1 MHTPT
6 SLDDI
11 LSQRHDAQRAVVN
24 VDEPQL
30 KLVVF
35 ALGGQWFAFHGS
47 SVREILAQPTV
58 HFVPGCP
65 SSLEGVIHVV
75 LDELYPHLHTTDAG
89 LEKSVIVMGAMEAA
103 LTPLMERIEADHA
116 VKVFSLPS
124 VDHPQWGRHIELGVK
139 GAAAAVEAAYVALQ
153 AGLREAGAH
162 LGPEMVRKA
171 VAPN

>member
-65 SSLEGVIHVV
+65 SSLEGVIHVRGDIESV
-75 LDELYPHLHTTDAG
+75 LRLHELLHL
-89 LEKSVIVMGAMEAA
+89 
-103 LTPLMERIEADHA
+103 P
-116 VKVFSLPS
+116 
-124 VDHPQWGRHIELGVK
+124 
-139 GAAAAVEAAYVALQ
+139 
-153 AGLREAGAH
+153 
-162 LGPEMVRKA
+162 
-171 VAPN
+171 APANPTGSSASSS